1 MKTFLCLL
9 VLVRKCVCPRAGG
22 SSLCVRTV
30 WSVGGCTLREWTMN
44 LCVDCLQV
52 CGLWVDVRVDAGVHV
67 CMDSPLV
74 YAWVRGRAKRG
85 CESPRPPPGAVRRTD
100 PGPVR
105 AGPAPRL
112 KRNLGSNRAA
122 EGAEERTRRRLPS
135 PAEGLPG
142 SWEKFSHGGVGSQE
156 WAPLA
161 PRIFPRPS
169 APPPRPSCLP
179 HLHPH

>member
-1 MKTFLCLL
+1 MCI
-9 VLVRKCVCPRAGG
+9 
-22 SSLCVRTV
+22 
-30 WSVGGCTLREWTMN
+30 
-44 LCVDCLQV
+44 
-52 CGLWVDVRVDAGVHV
+52 
-67 CMDSPLV
+67 DSALV
-74 YAWVRGRAKRG
+74 YAWARGRARRA
-85 CESPRPPPGAVRRTD
+85 CESPRLPPGAVRGTD

-169 APPPRPSCLP
+169 APPPRSGCLL
-179 HLHPH
+179 HLHPHQRSQQGPQTLSSSASTVRQVCPRAPALRAGPVASLIGPEDSGNVPPRA